1 VPKEAGSANKASR
14 SKKSPKG
21 ESKPK
26 GTREG
31 SKTAQMV
38 AMLQRNNGATLAE
51 PMNKMG
57 WQKHTVRGFMAS
69 AMKKAGYNVES
80 FKSAKGDRT
89 YRINP

>member
-1 VPKEAGSANKASR
+1 VPKEAGSANKTSR